1 MEKKI
6 YELII
11 DPELRD
17 YIPALPEDVSLSL
30 EQQIIEQ
37 GCMEPLTVWDKV
49 IVDGHNRYRIC
60 REHNIPF
67 AINEVSFPDK
77 AHAMKW
83 MADRQIGRRNLN
95 PYQRCE
101 LVYPLEGVF
110 KEEIQN
116 RKKQII
122 SYQRKGMEIPPNLAG
137 PQTTRDVMAQKA
149 CVSHGTWDM
158 AKALISEAPEDIKKE
173 LRAEKLAISKA
184 YSILYPKK
192 AQKKTEAKDAKVQA
206 KDKDDEVRPEAE
218 AKDSEDRADA
228 EAKDNEV
235 WPEAEA
241 KDREDRANAKDTETR
256 EVVEKTDEIAA
267 PVAQLCEP
275 IEVPSLRENN
285 TDPRPFEYVRDQ
297 VRFSIENM
305 LKELKIGLNWLREE
319 DAGKAD
325 ELVAMLK
332 DGYDRA
338 TRMLK
343 EVG

>member
-192 AQKKTEAKDAKVQA
+192 AKKKTEAKDAKVQA

-218 AKDSEDRADA
+218 ARN
-228 EAKDNEV
+228 NEV

-241 KDREDRANAKDTETR
+241 RDSEVWVDVKDNETR
-256 EVVEKTDEIAA
+256 EVVEKTGEIAE
-267 PVAQLCEP
+267 PVAQLREP
-275 IEVPSLRENN
+275 IEVPSMRDNN
-285 TDPRPFEYVRDQ
+285 NDPRPFEYVRDQ

-319 DAGKAD
+319 DVGKAD